1 MKGDLKRT
9 LWARAARAVGRAPVP
24 AQEPA
29 PAPAPPAEVPQAA
42 VRVRPPVARP
52 APTAERRGPMQIHRV
67 RGRDLVDALERAAR
81 QHGPDAL
88 VLSRE
93 PAPGGGVTVAVG
105 LQARP
110 LARSAPAAA
119 PPDAGLADVERL
131 LRRSGASEAL
141 VRRTLEAV
149 ETSGQRGAFA
159 IDEAARS
166 LGALVAVAPSP
177 RVRSGDEPHAHVI
190 AFVGPTGVGKT
201 TTLVK
206 LASRL
211 VRARRRV
218 VLVSTDARSIG
229 GRAQLEAYGELLQA
243 PVVSAED
250 GRGLAASVA
259 RARNVD
265 VVLVD
270 TSGRSPRDVDALGRL
285 AEELGQARAAGRAG
299 LGLDVYLTVTATAS
313 RGALDETLLGFDAAR
328 PSALVVTKL
337 DETRE
342 PAPVLE
348 FAHDSGLPAAFLCD
362 GAEIAAHLA
371 RTSPDRIA
379 DLLLRGRMA

>member
-1 MKGDLKRT
+1 MT
-9 LWARAARAVGRAPVP
+9 AVELAP
-24 AQEPA
+24 
-29 PAPAPPAEVPQAA
+29 
-42 VRVRPPVARP
+42 ARP
-52 APTAERRGPMQIHRV
+52 APPERSGPMQIHRV

-81 QHGPDAL
+81 QHGQDAL

-105 LQARP
+105 LRTRTLSRP
-110 LARSAPAAA
+110 PAVPAQR
-119 PPDAGLADVERL
+119 DAGLADIERL
-131 LRRSGASEAL
+131 LRRSGTSEAL
-141 VRRTLEAV
+141 VHRTLEAV
-149 ETSGQRGAFA
+149 EASGERGAFA
-159 IDEAARS
+159 IDAAARA

-177 RVRSGDEPHAHVI
+177 RVRRGEEPHAHVI

-243 PVVSAED
+243 PVVGAED

-265 VVLVD
+265 AVLVD
-270 TSGRSPRDVDALGRL
+270 TSGRSPRDVEALQRL
-285 AEELGQARAAGRAG
+285 ATELGQARAAGREG

-337 DETRE
+337 DETRA

-348 FAHDSGLPAAFLCD
+348 FAHAAGLPTAFLCD

-371 RTSPDRIA
+371 RTSSDRIA
-379 DLLLRGRMA
+379 DLFLRGRMA